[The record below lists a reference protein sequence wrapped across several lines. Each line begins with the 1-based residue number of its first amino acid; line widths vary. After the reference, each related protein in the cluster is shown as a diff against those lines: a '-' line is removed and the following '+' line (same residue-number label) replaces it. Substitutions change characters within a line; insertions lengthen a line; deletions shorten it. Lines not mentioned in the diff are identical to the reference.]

1 MTTFRL
7 GGCYSEIIVVF
18 LTSLLLEVRSIK
30 SVKIGY
36 NDLDRCRDQ
45 MNKYYENRYLLKLGS
60 LSTRYLIYLSILD
73 RTLV

>member
-1 MTTFRL
+1 MA
-7 GGCYSEIIVVF
+7 VF

-45 MNKYYENRYLLKLGS
+45 MDKYYENLYLLKQFFVNT
-60 LSTRYLIYLSILD
+60 LSDLFI
-73 RTLV
+73 VF